1 MASAHSA
8 GGDEEDKLAQVVSLY
23 EARLADSKQ
32 LVEAQRQQLE
42 ELRSQVVAATKD
54 RDSAIQALHKSN
66 SARMSLSEDKKAL
79 EAELVALKETLDGNM
94 SGETE
99 LAKISKDLESERQLV
114 KRLKD
119 RIQSLVNEKKEL
131 RAELQKAELEADAKD
146 SVSRKELDSVKEKSK
161 DFLRKAMDAK
171 KSLEQR
177 VSQLENQIEVGE
189 ALAEQLQNE
198 NMQLRLSK
206 PSLSSAA
213 AAGAGGDEL
222 EATRRALTKAEEE
235 LARYKARAAVILR
248 QRRPA
253 VVGGQRS
260 DSALQAGSQDEAD
273 AVATDSSGLASYEEA
288 QAAARHLQA
297 DVMRLRGELEAT
309 EASRLGLQKE
319 VDRLQELV
327 SDGEAQRALLSAD
340 SAELRRQLDAQRG
353 AMVQAQAGVRKA
365 IQDEVHHLQSDI
377 AGKEVHVSIS
387 GVSISGP
394 AFAAPCPC
402 VR

>member
-1 MASAHSA
+1 MRSA
-8 GGDEEDKLAQVVSLY
+8 GGDEDKLAQVVSLY
-23 EARLADSKQ
+23 EARLADSNQ
-32 LVEAQRQQLE
+32 LFEAQRQQLE
-42 ELRSQVVAATKD
+42 EVRSQAVAATKD

-79 EAELVALKETLDGNM
+79 EAELVALKETLEGNIN
-94 SGETE
+94 GETE
-99 LAKISKDLESERQLV
+99 LAKISKDLHSERQLV

-171 KSLEQR
+171 KALEQR
-177 VSQLENQIEVGE
+177 VSQLENQIEIGQ

-206 PSLSSAA
+206 PPLSSAA
-213 AAGAGGDEL
+213 TARAGGDEL
-222 EATRRALTKAEEE
+222 EATRQALTKAEEE

-248 QRRPA
+248 QRRRA
-253 VVGGQRS
+253 VVEGQRS
-260 DSALQAGSQDEAD
+260 DSVLEAESQDEAD
-273 AVATDSSGLASYEEA
+273 AVATDSSALASSEEA
-288 QAAARHLQA
+288 QAAARHIQA
-297 DVMRLRGELEAT
+297 DVMRLRGELEAV
-309 EASRLGLQKE
+309 EASRSSLQKE

-353 AMVQAQAGVRKA
+353 AMVQAQAGIRKA
-365 IQDEVHHLQSDI
+365 IQDEVEHLQSDI
-377 AGKEVHVSIS
+377 AGMEVHVSIS
-387 GVSISGP
+387 RVSISGP
-394 AFAAPCPC
+394 AFAAPC